1 VASGSTAE
9 RTVGERPAPPDG
21 AADIVARRSLMALCA
36 AASRVELEAA
46 VSRTSYHG
54 HIDELRRP
62 ETGLVMV
69 RGRVGGEGAPFNLGE
84 ATVSRAT
91 VRIDG
96 GAVGFAYHLGRDQAK
111 ARLAA
116 ILDALAQSPDHRSA
130 VDAAVADI
138 RARIDTERLKSRR
151 QTAAT
156 RVNFFTLVRGED

>member
-1 VASGSTAE
+1 MADKGGMSE
-9 RTVGERPAPPDG
+9 RSAPPSD
-21 AADIVARRSLMALCA
+21 AADLAARRVLMALCA
-36 AASRVELEAA
+36 DASRAELEQAL
-46 VSRTSYHG
+46 SRTGYRG
-54 HIDELRRP
+54 AADELRRP

-84 ATVSRAT
+84 ATVSRVA

-96 GAVGFAYHLGRDQAK
+96 GIMGFAYHLGRDQAK

-130 VDAAVADI
+130 VETAVADV
-138 RARIDTERLKSRR
+138 RARLAADRLKVRQ